1 MLQNQCTPIL
11 TLRNLSV
18 TARST
23 AERGAMLLVRWS
35 GHCLSGLAV
44 LKIVVYKIKTNYT
57 KLSSDTRK
65 IKLAANCIFISTST
79 WYVHGPDDWK
89 RVCWSSWK
97 CTLDGPLEIWKLP
110 SRIAFENNFHMHR
123 LLGKNVTSQGWRHD
137 NLHVSKLKKTT
148 PVLLTRNKM
157 RK

>member
-1 MLQNQCTPIL
+1 MIQRHSFNARWKTGTKNDPLNIDLARPNKEPSAYSEDQTFDIL
-11 TLRNLSV
+11 TIYR
-18 TARST
+18 
-23 AERGAMLLVRWS
+23 
-35 GHCLSGLAV
+35 H
-44 LKIVVYKIKTNYT
+44 KTNYT
-57 KLSSDTRK
+57 KLTSDTRK

-137 NLHVSKLKKTT
+137 NLHVSKLNKTA
-148 PVLLTRNKM
+148 PVFIPRNKM